1 VECVNGLVRDEDL
14 VVEENKTV
22 AVEGGNDGFACSIA
36 DSRLAAACGFTKICQ
51 MLRTSPAAEE

>member
-1 VECVNGLVRDEDL
+1 MECVNGLVRDEDL

-36 DSRLAAACGFTKICQ
+36 ASRLVAGLTTICQ
-51 MLRTSPAAEE
+51 MLRTSPAVEE